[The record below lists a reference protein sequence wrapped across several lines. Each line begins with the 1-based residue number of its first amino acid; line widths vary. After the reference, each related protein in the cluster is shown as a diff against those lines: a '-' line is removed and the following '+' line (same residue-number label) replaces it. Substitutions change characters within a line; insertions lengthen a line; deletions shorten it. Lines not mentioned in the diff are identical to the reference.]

1 VIFCSSFSVC
11 NAVLQRKLAPIQG
24 DRKMVIGLDILKL
37 EAWYDFPVSLVLN
50 YMDQGKEPVWRIW
63 NGMDL

>member
-1 VIFCSSFSVC
+1 MIFCSSFSVC
-11 NAVLQRKLAPIQG
+11 DAVLQRKLAPIQG

-37 EAWYDFPVSLVLN
+37 EARYDFPVSLVLN
-50 YMDQGKEPVWRIW
+50 YMDQGKEPVWKIG